1 MAMTSDT
8 QERERHADA
17 LAAAGDL
24 AGARQVLEGIVAT
37 EPSAG
42 RWLKLGA
49 LCRAAGDL
57 KTALKAVERSLSL
70 APLDFMALMSRAAIL
85 ERLVLIVTES

>member
-1 MAMTSDT
+1 
-8 QERERHADA
+8 
-17 LAAAGDL
+17 
-24 AGARQVLEGIVAT
+24 
-37 EPSAG
+37 
-42 RWLKLGA
+42 LKLGA